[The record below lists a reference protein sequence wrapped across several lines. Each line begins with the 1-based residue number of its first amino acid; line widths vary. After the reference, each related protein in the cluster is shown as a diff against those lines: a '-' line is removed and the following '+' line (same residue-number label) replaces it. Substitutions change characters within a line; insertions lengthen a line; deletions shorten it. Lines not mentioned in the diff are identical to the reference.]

1 MDYDFSRILKYSLQF
16 YLKRINLIG
25 LFSIP
30 FIFAFLIP
38 VLVPAPTY
46 LALGGLFLRTGSIP
60 DLSILDLLVTIVGYA
75 ISVFLIADS
84 IVNIN
89 LIIRSKRTLT
99 EVTSEIVNAMGTFGV
114 RIFVIYTV
122 ILALLF
128 FMQVLTYES
137 PLQSVIYPLFSLLLS
152 FCLFFVAPAVVID
165 NSGLIEAIGKSVDL
179 AFRKPLYI
187 IFWFVSV
194 LVILSLFKV
203 FFDLFLPSFVSGYLL
218 LILNSLFI
226 LPFFTILQ
234 TQMYMEKYPLA
245 K

>member
-1 MDYDFSRILKYSLQF
+1 MDYDFSRILKYTVEF
-16 YLKRINLIG
+16 YLSRLNMIV

-46 LALGGLFLRTGSIP
+46 LSLGGIFLRTGSIP
-60 DLSILDLLVTIVGYA
+60 DLSILDLIITVIGYA

-89 LIIRSKRTLT
+89 LIIRTKRTLT
-99 EVTSEIVNAMGTFGV
+99 QVKSEILSAMSTYAV

-122 ILALLF
+122 ILVLLF
-128 FMQVLTYES
+128 LMQVLTYES
-137 PLQSVIYPLFSLLLS
+137 SLQSLLYPLFSLLLS

-165 NSGLIEAIGKSVDL
+165 NSGLLDAFTKSIDL
-179 AFRKPLYI
+179 AFRKPVYVI
-187 IFWFVSV
+187 SWFVAV
-194 LVILSLFKV
+194 LVVLSFLKV
-203 FFDLFLPSFVSGYLL
+203 FFDLLVPGSISGYLV
-218 LILNSLFI
+218 LIVNSLFI

-245 K
+245 R